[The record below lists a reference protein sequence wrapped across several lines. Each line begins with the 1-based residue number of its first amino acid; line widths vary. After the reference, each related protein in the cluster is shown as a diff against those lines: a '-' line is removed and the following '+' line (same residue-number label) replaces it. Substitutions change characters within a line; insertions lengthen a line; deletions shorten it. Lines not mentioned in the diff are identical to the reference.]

1 MNEYTAIIAAAN
13 TATLLTGGAVA
24 LLAFR
29 AYKRT
34 GAAPLRALSIGFSCI
49 IVGSILG
56 GFAHL
61 YGGDVT
67 LGVAIQSTF
76 TAFGFAILLYS
87 LYAETTETTVVRSK
101 RTE

>member
-24 LLAFR
+24 ALAFR
-29 AYKRT
+29 AYRRT
-34 GAAPLRALSIGFSCI
+34 GARALRAVALGFSCI

-56 GFAHL
+56 GLGHL
-61 YGGDVT
+61 LGDDVT
-67 LGVAIQSTF
+67 LGVAIQSSF

-87 LYAETTETTVVRSK
+87 LYAETSNTVTIQSSDA
-101 RTE
+101 E

>member
-34 GAAPLRALSIGFSCI
+34 GAAPLRALSLGFSCI
-49 IVGSILG
+49 IIGSILG

-61 YGGDVT
+61 FGGEVT
-67 LGVAIQSTF
+67 LGVAIQSSF
-76 TAFGFAILLYS
+76 TAFGFAVLLYS
-87 LYAETTETTVVRSK
+87 LYAETTNTTIISSE